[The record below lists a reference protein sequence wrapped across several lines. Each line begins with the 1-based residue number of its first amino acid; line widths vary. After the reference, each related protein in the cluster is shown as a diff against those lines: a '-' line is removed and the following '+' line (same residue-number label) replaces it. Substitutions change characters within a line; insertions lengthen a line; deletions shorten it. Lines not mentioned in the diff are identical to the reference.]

1 MQLTRLVQDIVA
13 LCHDH
18 RHVGMCLFDLAKA
31 FDTVW
36 FRGLL
41 AKLSAMYKVSGASL
55 AWITDYLTYGTQ
67 AVSVEGVLSDPL
79 PVKSGVP
86 QGSILGPLLFLLY
99 INDLPDCIDGLSL
112 FSNDT
117 DLIQFDADIANLCT
131 KLHNGI
137 NVVHKWMLSWRL
149 KPNIL

>member
-1 MQLTRLVQDIVA
+1 MI
-13 LCHDH
+13 
-18 RHVGMCLFDLAKA
+18 FDLAKA

-55 AWITDYLTYGTQ
+55 AWITDYLTDRTQ

-99 INDLPDCIDGLSL
+99 TNDLPDCIDGSSL
-112 FSNDT
+112 FADDT
-117 DLIQFDADIANLCT
+117 ALIQFDADIANCVRSFRMESMLFI
-131 KLHNGI
+131 NGCCHG
-137 NVVHKWMLSWRL
+137 VCR
-149 KPNIL
+149 KPNILKTEIVSLT